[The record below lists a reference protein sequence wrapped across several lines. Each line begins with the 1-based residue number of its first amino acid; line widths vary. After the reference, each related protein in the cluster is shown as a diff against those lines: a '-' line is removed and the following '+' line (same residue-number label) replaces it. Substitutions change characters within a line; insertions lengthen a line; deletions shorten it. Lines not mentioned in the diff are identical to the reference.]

1 MTQGLPDFQIKMK
14 QPQQPAAKKRKS
26 AADGKK
32 ETKEGKK
39 SKLAPKKVSQP
50 LIKNGNDLSEAA
62 SEKYEAHENDNQDG
76 NITLS
81 DENHSSNDVG
91 DILNKYSFLTT
102 LSNTKEQETD
112 QVQRKGAHKGAGLKA
127 KSKPK
132 DHSKKVKANK
142 KKACL
147 ERNEDDLLEKVDRQP
162 DSSKK
167 QEQEFEDATER
178 EGGKH
183 LEPFAAQDTREESV
197 NSVDHVAK
205 MPNDDEGTVNT
216 TKILNKYKF
225 LTDLTEATL
234 SKRDEVEEA
243 VTMEETTAD
252 DLREKAEGVTNMV
265 VEASKERRVN
275 PAKQTKKSMGSTA
288 PRKESMK
295 ERVSCEHC
303 EKTFSTISNMKQ
315 HSTVHTNETPYSCK
329 ECSDKFANSNSLLRH
344 KRKMH
349 SRNLP
354 EKTDMVPPTSA

>member
-14 QPQQPAAKKRKS
+14 QPQQPVAKKRKS

-50 LIKNGNDLSEAA
+50 LIENGNDLSEAA

-81 DENHSSNDVG
+81 GENHSNDVG

-147 ERNEDDLLEKVDRQP
+147 ERDEDDLLEKVDRQP
-162 DSSKK
+162 DSCKK
-167 QEQEFEDATER
+167 QEQELEDATER

-183 LEPFAAQDTREESV
+183 LESFAAQDTREESV

-205 MPNDDEGTVNT
+205 MPNEDEGTVNT

-252 DLREKAEGVTNMV
+252 DL
-265 VEASKERRVN
+265 
-275 PAKQTKKSMGSTA
+275 
-288 PRKESMK
+288 
-295 ERVSCEHC
+295 C
-303 EKTFSTISNMKQ
+303 EKYKHVLT
-315 HSTVHTNETPYSCK
+315 
-329 ECSDKFANSNSLLRH
+329 
-344 KRKMH
+344 
-349 SRNLP
+349 
-354 EKTDMVPPTSA
+354 KTSE